1 MRFSGQYQW
10 RHMYETV
17 LYQEVSENGFDHGD
31 IPGGYDLAGMGDG
44 YSFQ

>member
-1 MRFSGQYQW
+1 
-10 RHMYETV
+10 MYETV